1 MCWQQILADQIAPSL
16 RMNSG
21 THVVLE
27 IVLQEVQARD
37 AAQYNARA
45 QRQDK
50 GVEVEIIVQ
59 HVANNDVR

>member
-1 MCWQQILADQIAPSL
+1 
-16 RMNSG
+16 MNSG